1 MAVGVTEQVFYTI
14 LFFVFGLMS
23 GSFFNVVGL
32 RIPKKESI
40 VFPGSHCTVCN
51 HELKW
56 FELIPV
62 FSYLFLLGKCR
73 KCKTGISPIYP
84 IIELI
89 TGILFAWTCYVF
101 GLTLNTVFVL
111 LLISMMVILTVSDIS
126 TQLIPDKIL
135 IVFSVV
141 LIPLAFYIQTVNW
154 KTALIGLGV
163 SFAINLFMI
172 LISKGRGIGGGDV
185 KLFLLLGLILG
196 WKMFLALF
204 LISVVIGLFVGLGFR
219 FTKKVKEFPFGPSIA
234 VATVIIIFYGTA
246 IINWYI
252 GFYN

>member
-1 MAVGVTEQVFYTI
+1 MTVGVTEQVFYTI

-111 LLISMMVILTVSDIS
+111 FLISMMVILTVSDIS

-135 IVFSVV
+135 IVFGVV
-141 LIPLAFYIQTVNW
+141 LIPLAFYIQTVSW

-219 FTKKVKEFPFGPSIA
+219 FAKKVKEFPFGPSIA
-234 VATVIIIFYGTA
+234 VATIIIIFYGTA